1 MVDMEI
7 SLHDVAEALH
17 VHYMTAYRY
26 VREGILPGRKV
37 GRSWSVRKSDLDK
50 FQQGEGLGAVA
61 EEGKRTQ
68 APWGER
74 LEARLI

>member
-1 MVDMEI
+1 MVDTDI

-61 EEGKRTQ
+61 
-68 APWGER
+68 
-74 LEARLI
+74 